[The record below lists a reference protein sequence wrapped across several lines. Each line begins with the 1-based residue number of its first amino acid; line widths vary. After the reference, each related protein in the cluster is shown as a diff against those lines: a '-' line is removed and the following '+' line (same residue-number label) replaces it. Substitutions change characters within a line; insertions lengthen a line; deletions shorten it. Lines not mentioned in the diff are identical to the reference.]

1 MDKERIH
8 DGTDCQR
15 LLDKAEEALASLD
28 KHIIDVLEIKRPYSI
43 EYAKQLVK
51 VISKLSP
58 LLGNIIEFS
67 TVDILNEI
75 DWNGD
80 GKWIRQDPG
89 FPDALFLSDKI
100 VPNPGIEIKAWFP
113 FATEI
118 TARFRDSSTI
128 FKNGN
133 INLALIAWLPEHVIW
148 GRPQIIDT
156 LVVSGESV
164 ADARNTHYHRPPD
177 YIVFEPEYTSGRTAN
192 LQQTNTNGY
201 KLQGGKQDLDE
212 AINLVNSWG
221 NEGKIYSTSPKYQ
234 RQLKSLLGKFTY
246 RLDTNYA
253 KIDRIEH
260 KDIEAF
266 KLKVLNTQF
275 NNKTIKEWSSIL
287 STNDDN
293 MLEQALNTII

>member
-1 MDKERIH
+1 MKPLNKNIKHIYFLPIKSDMDNEKTPIA
-8 DGTDCQR
+8 TDCQK
-15 LLDKAEEALASLD
+15 LLDKAAEALASLD
-28 KHIIDVLEIKRPYSI
+28 EHIIDVLEVKRPYSI

-67 TVDILNEI
+67 TVDLLNEI
-75 DWNGD
+75 DWNGN

-164 ADARNTHYHRPPD
+164 ANAH
-177 YIVFEPEYTSGRTAN
+177 
-192 LQQTNTNGY
+192 
-201 KLQGGKQDLDE
+201 
-212 AINLVNSWG
+212 
-221 NEGKIYSTSPKYQ
+221 
-234 RQLKSLLGKFTY
+234 
-246 RLDTNYA
+246 
-253 KIDRIEH
+253 
-260 KDIEAF
+260 
-266 KLKVLNTQF
+266 NTQF
-275 NNKTIKEWSSIL
+275 NGKTIKEWTSIL
-287 STNDDN
+287 STTDDN
-293 MLEQALNTII
+293 MLEQALSTII